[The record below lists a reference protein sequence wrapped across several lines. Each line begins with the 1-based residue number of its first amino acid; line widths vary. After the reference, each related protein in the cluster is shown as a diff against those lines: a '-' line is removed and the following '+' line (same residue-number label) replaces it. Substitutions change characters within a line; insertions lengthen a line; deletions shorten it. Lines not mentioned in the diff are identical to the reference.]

1 MEIFERFWSGTGLNV
16 SNKSCAGT
24 KNQDSCMSQ
33 LFYFGKTAE
42 KCLVLKKMENWFE
55 KWGTRND

>member
-1 MEIFERFWSGTGLNV
+1 MEILERFCSGTTLNV
-16 SNKSCAGT
+16 SNKSCVGT

-42 KCLVLKKMENWFE
+42 KCLILKKMAN
-55 KWGTRND
+55 KCHK

>member
-1 MEIFERFWSGTGLNV
+1 MEIFERFWPGTGLNV

-24 KNQDSCMSQ
+24 KNQYPSMSQ

-42 KCLVLKKMENWFE
+42 KCLDLKKMANSSE
-55 KWGTRND
+55 KLGTS